1 MDANAADASPC
12 SGNGGNCGPNAE
24 CKHEVSGGMCTDFDK
39 LQLDS
44 FNNKVLLSPH
54 PSTQKT
60 GELSADTICV
70 CKEGY
75 TGDPDSPEGCSEH
88 DPAHVARPGGQ
99 GQLTARGCV
108 TPANNRT
115 YQVGEQWFD
124 ACDYSCVC
132 GEEQEIICQV
142 RAICRL
148 Y

>member
-24 CKHEVSGGMCTDFDK
+24 CKHEVSG
-39 LQLDS
+39 
-44 FNNKVLLSPH
+44 
-54 PSTQKT
+54 

-142 RAICRL
+142 RARALIVLEL
-148 Y
+148 YSFFMLFQNHSFVFTASLQGAA